1 MNKLYFG
8 DNLTVLRDH
17 VRDESVDLVYLDPPF
32 NSRANYNVLFKGA
45 GGQKSQAQAEAFQDT
60 WEWGPSAEQAYD
72 DIRAHGGDIGLV
84 LSGFRKWLG
93 ENGLMAYLA
102 MMGVRLIELHRVLKP
117 TGSLYLHCDP
127 TASHYLKVL
136 LDAVFDI
143 HNFRSDVVWKRQTAH
158 SDAKTKFATVT
169 DNILFYAKSK
179 TTPFNVVRQ
188 PLSDEY
194 VRKFYK
200 YEDPDGRRFQLDNMA
215 APAGGGMAAINKTTG
230 RPNGWYIWKGY
241 EPPARGWRYS
251 QETMGRLHDQGL
263 LHYPEDKSKRIRLK
277 RYLDKNEGQVV
288 SNVWADIAPLHGA
301 SGEVLGY
308 PTQKPRALLERIV
321 EASSAPGDV
330 VLDPFCGCG
339 TTIDAAQHLGR
350 RWIGIDV
357 THYAVTLIERR
368 LRARHPD
375 APYSVHGR
383 PTDLAG
389 AVDLAKRDKH
399 QFQWWAAWRLGAQR
413 YREEKKGADRGIDGR
428 AQFRNGPYGDGWV
441 IISVKGGDNVNVS
454 MVRDLRGVIEREEAE
469 MGVLITL
476 ARPTGPMR
484 AEAAAAGFV
493 RHSAHGRLPRIQI
506 VTVEDILDGR
516 MPIMPP
522 LPQEQIGTRPPPARS
537 RKGDSRQLDLLLPF
551 DGGKQIVD
559 KGEFVDPRFLNM
571 GSG

>member
-17 VRDESVDLVYLDPPF
+17 VGDGSVDLVYLDPPF
-32 NSRANYNVLFKGA
+32 NSRANYNVLFKGT

-72 DIRAHGGDIGLV
+72 DIRAHGGDIALV

-251 QETMGRLHDQGL
+251 PETMARLHDQGL

-330 VLDPFCGCG
+330 ILDPFCGCG

-441 IISVKGGDNVNVS
+441 IISVKGGENVNVS

-476 ARPTGPMR
+476 AEPTGPMR

-493 RHSAHGRLPRIQI
+493 RQSAHGRLPRIQI

-516 MPIMPP
+516 MPTMPP
-522 LPQEQIGTRPPPARS
+522 LPQEQIGTRPPPARR
-537 RKGDSRQLDLLLPF
+537 RKGDPRQLDLLLPF

-559 KGEFVDPRFLNM
+559 NGEFVDPRFLNM